1 MVSADG
7 RVWTFG
13 DGWNGRLGHN
23 DEQQRLVP
31 TLLAAEVFKGSK
43 IVTVAA
49 GGYYTM
55 AVGVNGALWAWGR
68 GSSGKL
74 GLGDTN
80 DRLMPTLVG
89 AEEVFA
95 PASNCVNPSLF
106 AVSPTPSWPSSLR
119 PQVHACPAAVT
130 AIVCDARSRKHPL
143 RHPRQPPPRLLVAE
157 ARESPPQ
164 M

>member
-1 MVSADG
+1 MGHWLLRLAGPGRHQQKAGADHH
-7 RVWTFG
+7 V
-13 DGWNGRLGHN
+13 
-23 DEQQRLVP
+23 
-31 TLLAAEVFKGSK
+31 
-43 IVTVAA
+43 
-49 GGYYTM
+49 
-55 AVGVNGALWAWGR
+55 
-68 GSSGKL
+68 
-74 GLGDTN
+74 
-80 DRLMPTLVG
+80 VG